1 MNTKEK
7 LELLWKYLFLL
18 IVAIGVIHIINGP
31 HSAKIHFGH
40 KGDHEMLFVG
50 DDKVFFGAD
59 DHKMDVKVEQEIVD
73 GDTIMKVWINGEEV
87 DAEDNDM
94 KAGSFE
100 WKSKDGKIIVID
112 IDDDHH
118 DGEHTEKTAAV
129 APDVHI
135 IKKKIIIRDKN

>member
-18 IVAIGVIHIINGP
+18 VVAIGVIRLTNGP

-40 KGDHEMLFVG
+40 EGDHEMLFIG

-73 GDTIMKVWINGEEV
+73 EDTIMKVWINGEEV
-87 DAEDNDM
+87 DASSFSKKEGKLKWVSED
-94 KAGSFE
+94 GE
-100 WKSKDGKIIVID
+100 VIVID

-118 DGEHTEKTAAV
+118 EDHKEK
-129 APDVHI
+129 DVRI
-135 IKKKIIIRDKN
+135 IKKKIIMRDEK

>member
-18 IVAIGVIHIINGP
+18 VVAIGVIRFTNGP

-40 KGDHEMLFVG
+40 EGDHEMLFVG

-73 GDTIMKVWINGEEV
+73 GDTIMKVIVNGEEV
-87 DAEDNDM
+87 NAEDYDM
-94 KAGSFE
+94 KEGNFK
-100 WKSKDGKIIVID
+100 WKSKSGNVMVID
-112 IDDDHH
+112 IDDEIDEYDH
-118 DGEHTEKTAAV
+118 V
-129 APDVHI
+129 
-135 IKKKIIIRDKN
+135 IKKKVRIKKQKGS

>member
-18 IVAIGVIHIINGP
+18 VVAIGVIRLTNGP

-40 KGDHEMLFVG
+40 EGDHEMLFVG

-73 GDTIMKVWINGEEV
+73 EDTIMKVWINGEEV
-87 DAEDNDM
+87 DASSFSKKEGKLKWVSED
-94 KAGSFE
+94 GE
-100 WKSKDGKIIVID
+100 VIVID

-118 DGEHTEKTAAV
+118 EDHKEK
-129 APDVHI
+129 DVRI
-135 IKKKIIIRDKN
+135 IKKKIIMRDEK